1 MLRLFIFTILIPTV
15 LCLTICPTTRRT
27 TRKLTTSTSTTT
39 TTTMTTTSAISCA
52 SCRPEQITVENSTTE
67 FTIPFA
73 SDIISVDDTTGCK
86 IRTFTCTGITLNV
99 VIISV
104 NFDDYTQGDITST
117 SVSFQCNADGV
128 WQYTVDPNEPLLSTF
143 IVNSVLCEDVG
154 P

>member
-1 MLRLFIFTILIPTV
+1 MPDDAENDKETDDIHINNYDHYNDDDKCNKSQEAKFQ
-15 LCLTICPTTRRT
+15 
-27 TRKLTTSTSTTT
+27 SS
-39 TTTMTTTSAISCA
+39 SGCA
-52 SCRPEQITVENSTTE
+52 SCRPEQITIDNSTTE